1 STSSSVSASITTPTS
16 STTWNS
22 GIRLVAVSYNPRMQ
36 PARQQ
41 TLGLILIALLIL
53 IFTVVRFARLL
64 HWSGR

>member
-1 STSSSVSASITTPTS
+1 
-16 STTWNS
+16 
-22 GIRLVAVSYNPRMQ
+22 MQ